1 MAELKDQDQTIFD
14 YAQEHEQ
21 QQPLN
26 EPDAT
31 KILHSPADRLKRVT
45 RLEKVVVLGMLLLL
59 IGTAIIMVNFR
70 NEISKTQNEITS
82 IQAKIDQN
90 EKQATQLQ
98 QEKNE
103 LSRSERLKK
112 VAEKAGLTINDDNLR
127 KVK

>member
-21 QQPLN
+21 QSIK
-26 EPDAT
+26 EPEPVT
-31 KILHSPADRLKRVT
+31 TILHSPADRLKRVT
-45 RLEKVVVLGMLLLL
+45 RLEKGIVLGMLLLL

-112 VAEKAGLTINDDNLR
+112 VAEKAGLTIDDDNLR